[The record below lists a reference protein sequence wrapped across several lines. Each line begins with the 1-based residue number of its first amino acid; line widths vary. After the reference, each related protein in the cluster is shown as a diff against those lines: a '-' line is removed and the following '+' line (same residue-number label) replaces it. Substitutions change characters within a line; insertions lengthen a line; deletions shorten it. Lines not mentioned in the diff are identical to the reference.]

1 MKVIKNTK
9 YLILWLS
16 LGFFAQNSFAA
27 AITQESLKKDKV
39 ASAPEVI
46 AYNKAQLEAKE
57 KNYVKAIASYN
68 ESLKLNPNFY
78 FAYIGL
84 AEIEN
89 ARGDNKMA
97 QSYFDQAFSLGK
109 DSPILHTS
117 YGKYL
122 LKNKQ
127 LDEAQ
132 VSFEKAL
139 KIAPDFAD
147 ANIELAVI
155 YLTFKKQP
163 DKAIFHYQ
171 QALIAKP
178 SQVDIL
184 FGLSSAQLA
193 AGKLSDALVSLSK
206 VSELEPKNNLPHH
219 YKGVYLAR
227 DKQFSMAIKELE
239 RSLELNPNYYP
250 SNWFLAD
257 LYLQVNNTQKT
268 IAIFE
273 QLSRNSDNKPLALF
287 KIGLLYHLQ
296 KDYVKAKSYYQS
308 ALKLNT
314 NMADAYNN
322 LANISID
329 QNANF
334 NEGLSYAKKAV
345 EIQPEN
351 FSFLDTLGWLYY
363 LSGDKVSA
371 DKTLQR
377 ALKINPNFSEAIN
390 HLQQVKK

>member
-1 MKVIKNTK
+1 MKVIKNIN

-16 LGFFAQNSFAA
+16 LSFFAQNLFAA
-27 AITQESLKKDKV
+27 AITQESLKKDRV
-39 ASAPEVI
+39 TYAPEVI
-46 AYNKAQLEAKE
+46 AYNKAQAEAKE
-57 KNYVKAIASYN
+57 KNYVKAIALYN

-84 AEIEN
+84 AEIED

-97 QSYFDQAFSLGK
+97 KSYFEQAFSLGK
-109 DSPILHTS
+109 ESPILLTA
-117 YGKYL
+117 YGKFL
-122 LKNKQ
+122 LKNKN

-132 VSFEKAL
+132 TYFEKAL
-139 KIAPDFAD
+139 KVAPDFAD

-155 YLTFKKQP
+155 YSTFKKQP

-171 QALIAKP
+171 QALITKP

-193 AGKLSDALVSLSK
+193 AGRLPDALASLSK
-206 VSELEPKNNLPHH
+206 ASALEPNNNLPHH
-219 YKGVYLAR
+219 FKGVYLAR
-227 DKQFSMAIKELE
+227 EKQFAMAITELE
-239 RSLELNPNYYP
+239 QSLTLNPKFYP
-250 SNWFLAD
+250 SSWLLAD
-257 LYLQVNNTQKT
+257 VYLQMNNIQKS

-273 QLSRNSDNKPLALF
+273 KLSSNSDDKPLALF

-296 KDYVKAKSYYQS
+296 KDYVKAKTYYQS
-308 ALKLNT
+308 ALKLNAK
-314 NMADAYNN
+314 MAETYNN
-322 LANISID
+322 LANLSID
-329 QNANF
+329 QNNNI

-351 FSFLDTLGWLYY
+351 PSFLDTLGWLYY
-363 LSGDKVSA
+363 LSGDRNSA
-371 DKTLQR
+371 EITLQK
-377 ALKINPNFSEAIN
+377 ALKINPNFSEAIG

>member
-1 MKVIKNTK
+1 MKVIRNTK
-9 YLILWLS
+9 YVILWLS
-16 LGFFAQNSFAA
+16 LGFFAHNSFAA
-27 AITQESLKKDKV
+27 TITQESLKQDKV

-46 AYNKAQLEAKE
+46 AYNRAQTEAKG
-57 KNYVKAIASYN
+57 KNYIKAIASYN

-84 AEIEN
+84 AEVEN

-97 QSYFDQAFSLGK
+97 QSHFDQAFSLGK
-109 DSPILHTS
+109 NSPALLTA

-132 VSFEKAL
+132 VYFEKAL

-171 QALIAKP
+171 QALITKP

-193 AGKLSDALVSLSK
+193 AGKLPDALASLSK
-206 VSELEPKNNLPHH
+206 ASALEPNNNLPHH
-219 YKGVYLAR
+219 FKGVYLAR

-239 RSLELNPNYYP
+239 QSLALSPNFYP
-250 SNWFLAD
+250 SSWLLAD
-257 LYLQVNNTQKT
+257 VYLQLNDIQKT
-268 IAIFE
+268 IKIFD
-273 QLSRNSDNKPLALF
+273 QLSRNSDDKPLALF
-287 KIGLLYHLQ
+287 KTGLLYHLQ

-308 ALKLNT
+308 ALKLNAK
-314 NMADAYNN
+314 MAEVYNN

-329 QNANF
+329 QNTNF
-334 NEGLSYAKKAV
+334 GEGLSYAKKAV

-371 DKTLQR
+371 EKTLQR
-377 ALKINPNFSEAIN
+377 ALKINPNFSEAIS
-390 HLQQVKK
+390 HLQQLKK